1 MTQKICP
8 QCKKEFKTSK
18 FSPYQI
24 YCGKTC
30 LTKFRYHKLK
40 NTPGYK
46 EKVKA
51 NKLAWKTKYP
61 DRYKANMQKQ
71 NKKQTEKARQNP
83 EYREY
88 LNNLNKRW
96 IEKNPDK
103 KKEYYERDNIKKREK
118 YKKNEEWRDKQKI
131 RTKTYHRENPD
142 VNLKSYLRL
151 LDDPKRLERK
161 KIREKKYWEEN
172 KEKILEK
179 NREHYRN
186 NKEYYINYQKKWSLK
201 EENKEKNKV
210 YHKKW
215 YVSGGREVN
224 NKYRREKL
232 KKDPAFRAQM
242 NLRLRLYEFI
252 KIGKYR
258 KYGRF
263 REMLGCDWEYFKEYI
278 KEQFEVGMSWDNY
291 GEWHIDHVIPV
302 TAWDLSKEEDQMLAS
317 HYTNLQ
323 PLWAIDNIKKSN
335 KF

>member
-30 LTKFRYHKLK
+30 LIKFRYHKLK

-61 DRYKANMQKQ
+61 DRYKATMQKQ

-103 KKEYYERDNIKKREK
+103 KKEYYERDKIKKREK
-118 YKKNEEWRDKQKI
+118 YKKNEEWREKKKEK
-131 RTKTYHRENPD
+131 TKKYHRENPD
-142 VNLKSYLRL
+142 IGLKYYLKL
-151 LDDPKRLERK
+151 IDDPKRLEIK
-161 KIREKKYWEEN
+161 KIRDQKYWEKN
-172 KEKILEK
+172 KEKLLEK
-179 NREHYRN
+179 GREHYRN
-186 NKEYYINYQKKWSLK
+186 NKEYYNDYRREWQKKP
-201 EENKEKNKV
+201 ENKAKMKNYK
-210 YHKKW
+210 KKW
-215 YVSGGREVN
+215 YDNGGREIN
-224 NKYRREKL
+224 YKWRREKL
-232 KKDPAFRAQM
+232 KNDPVFRAQM

-252 KIGKYR
+252 KKGKYR

-263 REMLGCDWEYFKEYI
+263 KTMLGCDWDYFKKHIES
-278 KEQFEVGMSWDNY
+278 QFEQGMSWSNY
-291 GEWHIDHVIPV
+291 GKWEIDHVIPISV
-302 TAWDLSKEEDQMLAS
+302 WDLSKEEDQMLAS

-323 PLWAIDNIKKSN
+323 PLWAEENRKKSN